1 MGRRGAGRKGSREE
15 GQGAVARAEGPGLQE
30 RGRPS
35 PRALGPSSAAPSSAP
50 PTASGS
56 PGPRPPPPPCC
67 RLQGSPERER
77 MPGPRDGAGGGGGG
91 RHGGRPGQGSPASR
105 GPGLALSTDPGRPC
119 PSRRVR
125 APRGAWS
132 MTHSPCG
139 RSLPGVTR
147 ASHLPLGVDVSEL
160 ALNLRTDVAG
170 LCCPFWVSLPRGWM
184 CEPPAPRERR
194 WGVHPPCFSRVFYLV
209 TMPVSTHGLLTV
221 GAGRLWSGSMVRGG
235 RSPCP
240 CQVSSTKSA

>member
-1 MGRRGAGRKGSREE
+1 MSGEEGEQRGGAKGS
-15 GQGAVARAEGPGLQE
+15 GQSRGPWAAGARASIPKGPGPPQ
-30 RGRPS
+30 RGSQLHAPHDLRV
-35 PRALGPSSAAPSSAP
+35 PRSP
-50 PTASGS
+50 PTAPTVLQAAGLTWSGRGCQDPVTGPEEEAGD
-56 PGPRPPPPPCC
+56 PGGDPARAP
-67 RLQGSPERER
+67 S
-77 MPGPRDGAGGGGGG
+77 
-91 RHGGRPGQGSPASR
+91 ASR
-105 GPGLALSTDPGRPC
+105 GPGLALSADPGQPC

-132 MTHSPCG
+132 MTHGWCG
-139 RSLPGVTR
+139 RSLPGVTW

-184 CEPPAPRERR
+184 YEPPAPREHR

-209 TMPVSTHGLLTV
+209 TMPLSTHGLLTV
-221 GAGRLWSGSMVRGG
+221 GAGRLWSGSVVSGG
-235 RSPCP
+235 QSPCP